1 MTRKITSLCLLLLL
15 FSMEALAGPGGS
27 IAKGLFT
34 TFWGKL
40 FLVLLVIIFLPFIIV
55 SLIRG
60 RIKQARTRKA
70 LNHLATQS
78 RLFDPIALNTRMR
91 DVFERVYLSWN
102 KGDLEDTSEWMNSWY
117 RQNQQIVHLNNWN
130 EKGLKNHCQV
140 GKIFSITPIH
150 IQMNQTGESLD
161 GTRVV
166 FKIHAE
172 VIDYLEEVS
181 TSRLVKGEY
190 GFVNNSNLWTLE
202 LTDGNWKLDNI
213 EENEMLGAYEKLKN
227 VLVPISQTAR
237 NTRGEGSIVK
247 H

>member
-1 MTRKITSLCLLLLL
+1 
-15 FSMEALAGPGGS
+15 MEAMAGPGGA

-40 FLVLLVIIFLPFIIV
+40 FLVLLVIILLPFIIV
-55 SLIRG
+55 SIIRG
-60 RIKQARTRKA
+60 KIKQARTRKA
-70 LNHLATQS
+70 LNQLATQS
-78 RLFDPIALNTRMR
+78 RLFDSISLNTRMR
-91 DVFERVYLSWN
+91 DIFERVYLSWN
-102 KGDLEDTSEWMNSWY
+102 KGDLDDTSEWMNSWY
-117 RQNQQIVHLNNWN
+117 RQNQQIVHLNNWK
-130 EKGLKNHCQV
+130 EKGLKNYCEI
-140 GKIFSITPIH
+140 GKIFSIIPIH
-150 IQMNQTGESLD
+150 IQMNRIGDSLN

-181 TSRLVKGEY
+181 TGRLVKGEY
-190 GFVNNSNLWTLE
+190 GLVINSNLWTLE

-213 EENEMLGAYEKLKN
+213 EETEMLQVYEKLKN

-237 NTRGEGSIVK
+237 NTSGERSIAE